1 MSGKLYVVATPIGN
15 LEDMSPRALRVLR
28 ECDLIAAEDTRHTGH
43 LLTRFELRQAAGE
56 LPPVQRGEADGGV
69 SAAVRRGKSI
79 ALVSDAGMPGVSDPG
94 ERLIRAAVAAGV
106 AMEVIPGPSAP
117 VVALAGS
124 GFPMVPYYFG
134 GFLPVKVGQR
144 RKELARAGAREC
156 TSIYFESPYRVVRML
171 EDAVAE
177 IPQARLCVAREL
189 TKKFEEFRRGPAA
202 ELLEHFKAHEPR
214 GEFCVVI
221 APEEEEKKRRRR
233 GGVTLHR
240 RVRPRKFQQVD
251 MKLLKKMKRNEAEER
266 RNQF

>member
-1 MSGKLYVVATPIGN
+1 MAGKLYVVATPIGN
-15 LEDMSPRALRVLR
+15 LEDLSPRAQRILR

-43 LLTRFELRQAAGE
+43 LLTRFELRKPMISYHQFS
-56 LPPVQRGEADGGV
+56 EAKRT
-69 SAAVRRGKSI
+69 AEFLLYFAEGKSI

-106 AMEVIPGPSAP
+106 AVEVIPGPSAP

-134 GFLPVKVGQR
+134 GFLPVKSGQR
-144 RKELARAGAREC
+144 RKELARAGGREC
-156 TSIYFESPYRVVRML
+156 TSLYFESPYRIVRML

-177 IPQARLCVAREL
+177 IPQARLCLAREL

-214 GEFCVVI
+214 GEFCIVI
-221 APEEEEKKRRRR
+221 APVAEKMRASQEEER
-233 GGVTLHR
+233 
-240 RVRPRKFQQVD
+240 
-251 MKLLKKMKRNEAEER
+251 A
-266 RNQF
+266 